1 MTKGLAH
8 PARAGAVRTAAFVI
22 ALIATVPAWADDPVV
37 SITNFAFSPQRVTV
51 KLETTVVWTNADDFP
66 HTVTSSTNLF
76 KSKVL
81 GAGDKFSF
89 AFTRPGT
96 YTYFCSLH
104 PHMTGTIVVEAAVG
118 SDTLQ

>member
-1 MTKGLAH
+1 MTKSLAH
-8 PARAGAVRTAAFVI
+8 SARAGAVRAAAFVI
-22 ALIATVPAWADDPVV
+22 ALIATAPAWADDTVV
-37 SITNFAFSPQRVTV
+37 SIANFAFSPQRVTV
-51 KLETTVVWTNADDFP
+51 KPGTTVVWTNADDFP

-76 KSKVL
+76 KSKAL

-118 SDTLQ
+118 SDPLQ